1 METPWKSHI
10 DSMAKTLVKSKTRV
24 RTKPIN
30 VEIREETNESK
41 DKGKLNASQ
50 KSLTKTLKPNKSGLS
65 ENIRSITEEKEIKV
79 TEVEKHTKP
88 KTDSMIDT
96 IRKEKEIEKKQKIQQ
111 LQRLK
116 EIQEEED
123 VQRKQMKKL
132 QAEMKSKPFVYDNK
146 GNLIFV
152 QKNNK

>member
-1 METPWKSHI
+1 
-10 DSMAKTLVKSKTRV
+10 
-24 RTKPIN
+24 
-30 VEIREETNESK
+30 
-41 DKGKLNASQ
+41 
-50 KSLTKTLKPNKSGLS
+50 
-65 ENIRSITEEKEIKV
+65 
-79 TEVEKHTKP
+79 
-88 KTDSMIDT
+88 MIDT